1 MKAMDQRLLDI
12 AALADEAEGLRQA
25 LEDVELGRT
34 RPAEEVFAEMR
45 LKHGMLPDAV
55 NRYQ

>member
-25 LEDVELGRT
+25 LEDVALGRT
-34 RPAEEVFAEMR
+34 RQAEEVFTEMR
-45 LKHGMLPDAV
+45 WKHGMLSDLAS
-55 NRYQ
+55 